1 MAQIKMATLASRF
14 PSSPLIAALVIMAMT
29 VPLMALTSVA
39 NAATFNTERVANH
52 GHWQSMTLSLGGEQ
66 HYRAVETH
74 SYSDAT
80 LSLNATQGVCDLPWL
95 EMRVTLEQQ
104 QGESRAVNLVPA
116 RLRVD
121 EQPVIDTMAEF
132 ITERGDDGFYAH
144 FYLSDLESLL
154 ADMRQGEQ
162 LFLGF
167 DQEEREPWYMT
178 FSLQGANAAITRM
191 LAQCE
196 KNGAGDLTGK

>member
-1 MAQIKMATLASRF
+1 M
-14 PSSPLIAALVIMAMT
+14 PLIMSVIRSPRVHSPSLYMLTLTVMVIATMWVVTAPAA
-29 VPLMALTSVA
+29 S
-39 NAATFNTERVANH
+39 AATFNTDDVANH
-52 GHWQSMTLSLGGEQ
+52 DHWQSMTLSLGGER

-80 LSLNATQGVCDLPWL
+80 LSLNATPGVCDLPWL

-104 QGESRAVNLVPA
+104 QGESRTVNLVPT
-116 RLRVD
+116 RLRID

-144 FYLSDLESLL
+144 FYLTDLESLV

-162 LFLGF
+162 LFIGF
-167 DQEEREPWYMT
+167 NQEDREPWYMT
-178 FSLQGANAAITRM
+178 FSLQGADAAIKRM
-191 LAQCE
+191 QTQCE
-196 KNGAGDLTGK
+196 SRGSAVQ